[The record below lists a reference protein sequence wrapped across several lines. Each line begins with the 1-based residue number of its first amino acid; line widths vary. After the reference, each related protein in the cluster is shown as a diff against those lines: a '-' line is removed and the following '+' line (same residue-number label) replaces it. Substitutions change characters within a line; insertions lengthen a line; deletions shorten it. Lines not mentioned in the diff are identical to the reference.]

1 MNFIQQTV
9 VLVKP
14 DGMKKRI
21 VGEVISRFEKVGFKL
36 VALKL
41 VWVDRDLVGKHYM
54 NEKIYLTSVGQRTLD
69 DYQKYGIDANENLGT
84 NDAYEIG
91 KKIRNAN
98 MDALSSGP
106 LVAMIWEGVDAIQIG
121 RKMVGSTNTSQAVPG
136 TIRGDF
142 SADTPLFATLK
153 NRPIKTLVHASGNI
167 EEAEFERKLW
177 FKEDEIHKYTMPDD
191 EE

>member
-1 MNFIQQTV
+1 MNFVQQTV
-9 VLVKP
+9 ILVKP

-21 VGEVISRFEKVGFKL
+21 VGDVIARFEKVGFKL
-36 VALKL
+36 VAMKL
-41 VWVDRDLVGKHYM
+41 VWVDREHVGKHYAD
-54 NEKIYLTSVGQRTLD
+54 EKTYLTTVGQRTLD
-69 DYQKYGIDANENLGT
+69 DYTKYGLDANESLGT

-106 LVAMIWEGVDAIQIG
+106 LVAMIWEGVDAVQIG

-142 SADTPLFATLK
+142 SADTPLYATLK
-153 NRPIKTLVHASGNI
+153 KRPIKTLVHASGNV
-167 EEAEFERKLW
+167 EEAEFEKKLW
-177 FKEDEIHKYTMPDD
+177 FKNEEIHEYKMPD